1 MMNSRKRRAEGA
13 WWRRG
18 ERAGIAAFGHRRDG
32 HSGLPSRLALAAGRR
47 CVFDRFPPPLGRCPR
62 AIRRSCLLAAAVRA
76 ARGRC
81 SCYSRPLFVLLA
93 AEGSATRG
101 RESMTLYE
109 HRITFWLDAVIAF
122 TELSIRFCKMS
133 LKNCRFAFRTSLSG
147 KSVCNEIPSREFCA
161 IHPEFII
168 KPLFLILRNFAA
180 EF

>member
-1 MMNSRKRRAEGA
+1 MR
-13 WWRRG
+13 
-18 ERAGIAAFGHRRDG
+18 HP
-32 HSGLPSRLALAAGRR
+32 GLPSRLASAAGRR
-47 CVFDRFPPPLGRCPR
+47 CVFNRFLPPLGRCP
-62 AIRRSCLLAAAVRA
+62 SCDKEKLST
-76 ARGRC
+76 RGRC
-81 SCYSRPLFVLLA
+81 SCCSRPQVALLSA
-93 AEGSATRG
+93 AGSAARG

-147 KSVCNEIPSREFCA
+147 KSVCNKIPSREFCA
-161 IHPEFII
+161 IHPEFIV